1 MAIAEIISEQQ
12 STIDSAE
19 YYVSELENNLN
30 TLNEIHSNLGTTINY
45 IETSVRELRYKIDT
59 LKELI
64 KEGED

>member
-1 MAIAEIISEQQ
+1 MAIAEIINEQQ
-12 STIDSAE
+12 STIDGAE

>member
-1 MAIAEIISEQQ
+1 MAIAEIINEQQ

-45 IETSVRELRYKIDT
+45 IETSVRELRYK
-59 LKELI
+59 
-64 KEGED
+64 

>member
-1 MAIAEIISEQQ
+1 MAIAEIINEQQ